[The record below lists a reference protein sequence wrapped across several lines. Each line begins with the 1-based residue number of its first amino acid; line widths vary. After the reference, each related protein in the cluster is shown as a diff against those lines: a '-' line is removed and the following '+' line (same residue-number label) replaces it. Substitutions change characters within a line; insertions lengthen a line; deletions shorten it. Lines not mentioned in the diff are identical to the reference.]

1 MVSLIYPL
9 ISFIFGSGSFATTYY
24 LLRRDQNYSCTT
36 QRRLFVLVALCFAS
50 FAVIIFHFCRHNT
63 ALQFAL
69 DNSFIF
75 MLLSVATI
83 DLLTHYIYDSML
95 LAYSLLNGI
104 LMWLID
110 GWQWADGYGIIVGLV
125 FYGIIYWL
133 TRLFYKREAF
143 GMGDVLLLAAVG
155 VVQSTKATFFSGM
168 LAFYVALLFLL
179 VQFLIGGI
187 SKRDQAVAFAPSI
200 TIAAMI
206 IYFMRVV

>member
-9 ISFIFGSGSFATTYY
+9 ISFIFGVGSFAVTYY
-24 LLRRDQNYSCTT
+24 LLRRDQNYSFAT
-36 QRRLFVLVALCFAS
+36 QRRLFVFVALCYAF
-50 FAVIIFHFCRHNT
+50 FAVIIFHFCKHNT

-110 GWQWADGYGIIVGLV
+110 GWQWTDGYGIIVGLL

-133 TRLFYKREAF
+133 ARLFYKREAF

-155 VVQSTKATFFSGM
+155 VVQSAKETFFSGM

-187 SKRDQAVAFAPSI
+187 TKRDQAVAFAPSI

-206 IYFMRVV
+206 IYFMRVI